1 MRSNY
6 SIDLKLANGA
16 KAEQL
21 QAGKYT
27 IEVRDQTKDHNFH
40 LTGPGLTKTTTV
52 PFVGTTKWTV
62 DLKPG
67 TYRFVCDPHAPL
79 MKGSFTVTAGPPKQ
93 VKLKVS
99 SLRVSKAGRKVV
111 VKLALNKKA
120 TGQIRLLRKA
130 RPVVAMKAA
139 LKTGSNVK
147 RLRLPARAKRGLYR
161 VQVIIMDA
169 GKRHTFTRPVRF

>member
-1 MRSNY
+1 
-6 SIDLKLANGA
+6 
-16 KAEQL
+16 
-21 QAGKYT
+21 
-27 IEVRDQTKDHNFH
+27 VRDQTKEHNFH

-52 PFVGTTKWTV
+52 AWVGTTKWTV

-79 MKGSFTVTAGPPKQ
+79 MKGSFTVTAGPPTQ

-99 SLRVSKAGRKVV
+99 SLRVSKVGRRQLV
-111 VKLALNKKA
+111 VKVALNKKA

-130 RPVVAMKAA
+130 RPVVAMKTT

-147 RLRLPARAKRGLYR
+147 RLRLPARAKRGLHR
-161 VQVIIMDA
+161 VQVIVMDA
-169 GKRHTFTRPVRF
+169 GKRHTFTRTVRL